1 MEGHQWLG
9 KPSNY
14 LQMLEKLTQL
24 LFLCIWKLLLECWL
38 STEWAITYKYLY
50 MERRRPK
57 LEWDGNHRKKLMGND
72 FSLRC
77 PVKPLIEW
85 VRYTSIEPLCRE
97 RKRGCLRTILR
108 FGVPFCLI
116 VPHHTDLKCSSI
128 SHQRWWSWWK
138 KVVVISLNFHQS
150 AQNNFPAIEE
160 AWLKISNQ

>member
-1 MEGHQWLG
+1 MAAHSIIISFAWQ
-9 KPSNY
+9 NVRVVY
-14 LQMLEKLTQL
+14 FL
-24 LFLCIWKLLLECWL
+24 LCTTYYFC
-38 STEWAITYKYLY
+38 SRYITYKYLY

>member
-1 MEGHQWLG
+1 MAAHSIIISFAWQ
-9 KPSNY
+9 NVRVVY
-14 LQMLEKLTQL
+14 FL
-24 LFLCIWKLLLECWL
+24 LCTCTTYYFC
-38 STEWAITYKYLY
+38 SRYITYKYLY

-85 VRYTSIEPLCRE
+85 VRYTSIEPTCRE

-150 AQNNFPAIEE
+150 AQNNFSAIEE

>member
-1 MEGHQWLG
+1 MAAHSIIISFAWQ
-9 KPSNY
+9 NVRVVY
-14 LQMLEKLTQL
+14 FL
-24 LFLCIWKLLLECWL
+24 LCTCTTYYFC
-38 STEWAITYKYLY
+38 SRYITYKYLY

-150 AQNNFPAIEE
+150 AQNN
-160 AWLKISNQ
+160 

>member
-1 MEGHQWLG
+1 MAAHSIIISFAWQ
-9 KPSNY
+9 NVRVVY
-14 LQMLEKLTQL
+14 FL
-24 LFLCIWKLLLECWL
+24 LCTCTTYYFC
-38 STEWAITYKYLY
+38 SRYITYKYLY

-85 VRYTSIEPLCRE
+85 VRYTSIEPTCRE

-128 SHQRWWSWWK
+128 SHQRWWWWWK

>member
-1 MEGHQWLG
+1 MCASYTFYYVLPTTSVVGILHI
-9 KPSNY
+9 SIY
-14 LQMLEKLTQL
+14 
-24 LFLCIWKLLLECWL
+24 IW
-38 STEWAITYKYLY
+38 
-50 MERRRPK
+50 RRRPK

>member
-1 MEGHQWLG
+1 MAAHSIIISFAWQ
-9 KPSNY
+9 NVRVVY
-14 LQMLEKLTQL
+14 FL
-24 LFLCIWKLLLECWL
+24 LCTCTTYYFC
-38 STEWAITYKYLY
+38 SRYITYKYLY

-85 VRYTSIEPLCRE
+85 VRYTSIEPTCRE